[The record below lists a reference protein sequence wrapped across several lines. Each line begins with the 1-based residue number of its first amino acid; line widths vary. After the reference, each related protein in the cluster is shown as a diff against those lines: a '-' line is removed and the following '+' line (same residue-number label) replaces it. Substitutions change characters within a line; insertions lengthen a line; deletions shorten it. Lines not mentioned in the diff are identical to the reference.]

1 MGKIDGIESLK
12 ASEIDSIGEFDQY
25 YFGVNRSRI
34 LRSLIKDSDGI
45 LLKEGK
51 KIRGYV
57 MVRPMSY
64 ENGYWL
70 GPWVA
75 ENMPSAEK
83 LLKHILQ
90 NFHNKEIRLGALGS
104 NPYAKDLLTKYGFKI
119 DFKITR
125 MRFGPKLKKEDPS
138 GVYAEAGH
146 EKG

>member
-1 MGKIDGIESLK
+1 
-12 ASEIDSIGEFDQY
+12 
-25 YFGVNRSRI
+25 
-34 LRSLIKDSDGI
+34 
-45 LLKEGK
+45 
-51 KIRGYV
+51 